1 MNNLVET
8 IEQFDPGHFTRRYD
22 YLLKVS
28 EQVRSMGFFP
38 LQITQ
43 RDIECYWVRVE
54 TKTDKPLNFTVEMI
68 DDINMFPDLL
78 KALKEVARYEEQENE
93 QS

>member
-54 TKTDKPLNFTVEMI
+54 TKCGKWYSLYVEMVY
-68 DDINMFPDLL
+68 DMKAFPDLL
-78 KALKEVARYEEQENE
+78 NALKEVARYEER
-93 QS
+93 